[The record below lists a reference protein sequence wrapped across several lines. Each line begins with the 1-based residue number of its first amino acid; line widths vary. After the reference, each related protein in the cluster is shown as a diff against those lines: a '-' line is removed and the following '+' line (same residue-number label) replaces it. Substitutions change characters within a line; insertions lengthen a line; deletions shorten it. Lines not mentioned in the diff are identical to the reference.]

1 MNSVGWV
8 VQRLEKAVTKKNYLT
23 LKKKS
28 VFPIFKIDLE
38 RATIEILVYFLNK
51 VLFM

>member
-1 MNSVGWV
+1 MFGESSC
-8 VQRLEKAVTKKNYLT
+8 KKELFN

-28 VFPIFKIDLE
+28 VFPIFKIGLE
-38 RATIEILVYFLNK
+38 RATIEILIYFLNK